1 METKPRKY
9 RKKPVVIEA
18 MYLGPSPEERITVS
32 RWLEGNNVPR
42 IPEDDLSSQTGHYFL
57 NTGTGMCIRTMEGDM
72 EARVGNMVI
81 LGVKGEAY
89 ACDLDIFRMT
99 YDEVE

>member
-1 METKPRKY
+1 MEIKPRKY

-72 EARVGNMVI
+72 VARVGNMVI
-81 LGVKGEAY
+81 LGVQGEAY